1 MCLQEIKKRTTPK
14 IKKIITKQMKWMK
27 RSEKRKFYTGWAHA
41 SSNRK
46 LFINCWSI
54 HLTPV
59 NDGCHRNV
67 LNIIFNEYILQFV
80 QRNEIMFMEFVHV
93 DVNNCDR
100 LFSFFLL
107 EKQKTVKRFN
117 NTLHKL
123 LWFLFC
129 LSAVLWLYLI
139 TTYYCY

>member
-1 MCLQEIKKRTTPK
+1 
-14 IKKIITKQMKWMK
+14 MKWMK

-46 LFINCWSI
+46 LSINCWSI

-80 QRNEIMFMEFVHV
+80 QRNEIMFMEFVRV
-93 DVNNCDR
+93 DVNNFDDSS
-100 LFSFFLL
+100 LSFFLKDK
-107 EKQKTVKRFN
+107 KQLNVSTTPYINCCGFCFVFLLFFDYVWLQLIIAISASEI
-117 NTLHKL
+117 TLSIWK
-123 LWFLFC
+123 
-129 LSAVLWLYLI
+129 
-139 TTYYCY
+139 